1 MKLDN
6 PALENKRL
14 EELETN
20 GVADLSTSL
29 ASSRLQNP
37 ALTYFSGR
45 KPAEIRNLEERLDAT
60 LREMGVSFDF
70 VRGEPAETPWVCDI
84 LPHIFSDDDWQT
96 ISSGFR
102 QRLKAYE
109 MFLHDVYGKKEI
121 LRAGILPLQ
130 SVLGS
135 PHYQR
140 VCPSLTPAE
149 GAYLHLAGL
158 AVTRDQKG
166 RWLAKNH
173 YFSHASGV
181 AYMMQ
186 NRRVLARVVPEI
198 FRDFPV
204 TSIANTPLDILEKL
218 REMTP
223 STQDPTVVLLSPGT
237 SSAVYSE
244 HSFLARRMGI
254 PLVQGG
260 DLLVLDDCVY
270 LKTVS
275 GLEKV
280 ETIYTRVA
288 DAWLDPMVFRRDS
301 RLGVPGL
308 VHCIRKGTVSVV
320 NGIGSQLA
328 DDRSLLNFS
337 AKIIR
342 FYLGEVPVLPSLPTY
357 WLGDIDQREMVLSQ
371 PEKYRI
377 RPLTGERILGHPLGL
392 APTEEQLA
400 AIKIEVRKHPQTFVA
415 QISGDGE
422 LTPCFSNGKL
432 TERLQDHIIFALRR
446 GTSYEIF
453 PGALTRVAP
462 PGSQLTASFFGSGSK
477 DSWVSARAGGEET
490 GNPLQISTAP
500 YLPPSRQVT
509 SRVADGFYWMGRY
522 LERALSMAYM
532 IQVVETLELEELT
545 SAERKLY
552 RPMWNRIL
560 PPLEPA
566 AGATG
571 RRSIASASERYRLM
585 LDPAVPGTVIGTLRR
600 AMSNADSLQESLSPE
615 AWGTLVKIQDL
626 TEKIKFTLDQEDS
639 AFARTTRRVADL
651 IVNLIPQFFAIAQG
665 SMLADNGWNFCEIG
679 QMLERAVVTANAI
692 VSIEASLT
700 TQSVKG
706 QRHSNE
712 IELSAFLRLLGSRD
726 AYRRVYQMR
735 TAPAQVLEILWRNPE
750 MPRSV
755 ARCLKKCAYLLRESM
770 GPNSQYPAHVLTS
783 VEELIFRINQ
793 INWQEFF
800 MVGQEDDEGTGVIA
814 SPLPALPPKKLSEL
828 LHNLLR
834 QTSEIHNVIADSF
847 LNHQAI
853 ISQREQLL
861 FTSLN

>member
-1 MKLDN
+1 MDN
-6 PALENKRL
+6 PALGNTQTEDAGTKP
-14 EELETN
+14 
-20 GVADLSTSL
+20 VA
-29 ASSRLQNP
+29 ASAIVPAEAIAQNP

-45 KPAEIRNLEERLDAT
+45 KPAEIRNLGERMDAT

-70 VRGEPAETPWVCDI
+70 VRGEPAQTPWVCDI
-84 LPHIFSDDDWQT
+84 VPHIFSDDDWHIIT
-96 ISSGFR
+96 TGFR
-102 QRLKAYE
+102 QRLRAFE

-130 SVLGS
+130 CVLGS

-140 VCPSLTPAE
+140 VCPSLSPAE

-158 AVTRDQKG
+158 AVTRDSKG
-166 RWLAKNH
+166 RLVAKNH

-204 TSIANTPLDILEKL
+204 TSIANTPLQILEKL
-218 REMTP
+218 RGMTP
-223 STQDPTVVLLSPGT
+223 ATHDPTVVLLSPGT
-237 SSAVYSE
+237 TSAVYSE

-260 DLLVLDDCVY
+260 DLLVLDDCVF

-280 ETIYTRVA
+280 DTIYTRVA

-308 VHCIRKGTVSVV
+308 VHCVRKGTVSLV

-337 AKIIR
+337 AKIAR
-342 FYLGEVPVLPSLPTY
+342 FYLGESLILPSLPTY
-357 WLGDIDQREMVLSQ
+357 WLGDIDQREMILAA
-371 PEKYRI
+371 PENYRI

-392 APTEEQLA
+392 APTEQQLTEIRA
-400 AIKIEVRKHPQTFVA
+400 EIRKHPHTFVA
-415 QISGDGE
+415 QIGGDGE
-422 LTPCFSNGKL
+422 LAACYHQGKL
-432 TERLQDHIIFALRR
+432 TERLQDHIVFALRQ
-446 GTSYEIF
+446 GSSYEIF

-462 PGSQLTASFFGSGSK
+462 QGSRLTASFFGSGSK
-477 DSWVSARAGGEET
+477 DSWVSSRAGGEEIAEV
-490 GNPLQISTAP
+490 PQIRAIDH
-500 YLPPSRQVT
+500 LPPSRQVT

-522 LERALSMAYM
+522 LERAQSMAYM

-571 RRSIASASERYRLM
+571 RRSIANAPERYRLL
-585 LDPAVPGTVIGTLRR
+585 LDPAVPGTVINTIRR
-600 AMSNADSLQESLSPE
+600 AISNADSLQESLSPE

-626 TEKIKFTLDQEDS
+626 IDKIKFNLEQDDAS
-639 AFARTTRRVADL
+639 FARTTRRVSDL

-665 SMLADNGWNFCEIG
+665 SMLADNGWNFCEVG
-679 QMLERAVVTANAI
+679 QMMERAVITANAI
-692 VSIEASLT
+692 ASIENSLT
-700 TQSVKG
+700 LQSARG
-706 QRHSNE
+706 HQHSHE

-755 ARCLKKCAYLLRESM
+755 VRCLKKCAYLLRDSM
-770 GPNSQYPAHVLTS
+770 GPNSHYPAQVLNS
-783 VEELIFRINQ
+783 VEELIFRLNQ

-800 MVGQEDDEGTGVIA
+800 VATPEDEAGNTTDSSLA
-814 SPLPALPPKKLSEL
+814 PKKLSSL
-828 LHNLLR
+828 LHDLLR
-834 QTSEIHNVIADSF
+834 RTSDIHNHIADSF

-853 ISQREQLL
+853 ISQREQML
-861 FTSLN
+861 FSNLR

>member
-1 MKLDN
+1 LDDPALGNAQKGEPETGRVPDRPESFASSTGNN
-6 PALENKRL
+6 PALNFF
-14 EELETN
+14 T
-20 GVADLSTSL
+20 
-29 ASSRLQNP
+29 
-37 ALTYFSGR
+37 GR
-45 KPAEIRNLEERLDAT
+45 KPVEIRNLEERMDAT
-60 LREMGVSFDF
+60 LREMGVTFDF
-70 VRGEPAETPWVCDI
+70 VRGEPADTPWVCDI

-96 ISSGFR
+96 ISAGFR
-102 QRLKAYE
+102 QRLRAYE
-109 MFLHDVYGKKEI
+109 LFLADVYGKKDI
-121 LRAGILPLQ
+121 LRAGVLPLQ

-140 VCPSLTPAE
+140 VCPSLSPAE
-149 GAYLHLAGL
+149 GAYLHLAGM
-158 AVTRDQKG
+158 AITRDDKG
-166 RWLAKNH
+166 RLVTKNH

-218 REMTP
+218 RAMTP
-223 STQDPTVVLLSPGT
+223 ETHDPTVVLLSPGT
-237 SSAVYSE
+237 TSAVYSE

-308 VHCIRKGTVSVV
+308 VHCVRKGTVALV

-328 DDRSLLNFS
+328 DDRTLLNFS

-342 FYLGEVPVLPSLPTY
+342 FYLGETSILPSLPTL

-371 PEKYRI
+371 LDKYRI
-377 RPLTGERILGHPLGL
+377 RPLTGERILGHPQGL
-392 APTEEQLA
+392 APTEEQAA
-400 AIKIEVRKHPQTFVA
+400 AIRLEVRKHPQTFVA
-415 QISGDGE
+415 QLGGDGE
-422 LTPCFSNGKL
+422 TTPCFSNGKL
-432 TERLQDHIIFALRR
+432 TERVQDHIVFALRR
-446 GTSYEIF
+446 GSSYEVF

-462 PGSQLTASFFGSGSK
+462 AGSRLTASFFGSGSK
-477 DSWVSARAGGEET
+477 DSWISARAAGDDT
-490 GNPLQISTAP
+490 GTPPEISTSG

-552 RPMWNRIL
+552 RPLWNRIL

-566 AGATG
+566 AGAVG

-600 AMSNADSLQESLSPE
+600 AMSNAESLQESLSPE
-615 AWGTLVKIQDL
+615 AWGTLVKIQEL
-626 TEKIKFTLDQEDS
+626 TEKIKFTLEQEDAS
-639 AFARTTRRVADL
+639 FARTTRRVADL

-679 QMLERAVVTANAI
+679 QMLERAVITGNAI
-692 VSIEASLT
+692 VSIEGSLT
-700 TQSVKG
+700 AQSAKG
-706 QRHSNE
+706 PKHSNE
-712 IELSAFLRLLGSRD
+712 IELSAFLRLLGTRD

-750 MPRSV
+750 VPRSV
-755 ARCLKKCAYLLRESM
+755 TRCLKKCAYLLRESM
-770 GPNSQYPAHVLTS
+770 GPNSHYPAHVVTS

-793 INWQEFF
+793 VNWQEFF
-800 MVGQEDDEGTGVIA
+800 IPTHEDDVMVA
-814 SPLPALPPKKLSEL
+814 SPLPQVPPKKLSEL
-828 LHNLLR
+828 LNTLLR
-834 QTSEIHNVIADSF
+834 QTANIHNVIADSF

-861 FTSLN
+861 FTSLR

>member
-1 MKLDN
+1 MGRPKTV
-6 PALENKRL
+6 A
-14 EELETN
+14 
-20 GVADLSTSL
+20 ADLP

-37 ALTYFSGR
+37 ALGFFTGR
-45 KPAEIRNLEERLDAT
+45 KAADIRNLEERMDAT

-84 LPHIFSDDDWQT
+84 VPHIFSDDDWQ
-96 ISSGFR
+96 IIGEGFR
-102 QRLKAYE
+102 QRLRAFE

-121 LRAGILPLQ
+121 LRSGVLPLQ

-140 VCPSLTPAE
+140 VCPSLIPAD

-158 AVTRDQKG
+158 AITRDENG
-166 RWLAKNH
+166 RLVAKNH

-204 TSIANTPLDILEKL
+204 SSIANTPLDILEKL
-218 REMTP
+218 RAMTP
-223 STQDPTVVLLSPGT
+223 KTHDPVVVLLSPGT
-237 SSAVYSE
+237 TSAVYSE

-260 DLLVLDDCVY
+260 DLLVLDDCVF

-308 VHCIRKGTVSVV
+308 VNCIRKGTVSLV

-342 FYLGEVPVLPSLPTY
+342 FYLGENPVLPSLPTY
-357 WLGDIDQREMVLSQ
+357 WLGDIDQREMVLAQ

-400 AIKIEVRKHPQTFVA
+400 AIRLEVRKHPHAFVA
-415 QISGDGE
+415 QIGGDGE
-422 LTPCFSNGKL
+422 NAPCFTGGKL
-432 TERLQDHIIFALRR
+432 TERLQDHIVFALRR
-446 GTSYEIF
+446 GSSYEIF

-462 PGSQLTASFFGSGSK
+462 AGSRLTASFFGSGSK
-477 DSWVSARAGGEET
+477 DSWVSARAAGEEI
-490 GNPLQISTAP
+490 NPPPQINTSD

-560 PPLEPA
+560 PPLEA
-566 AGATG
+566 VAGATG
-571 RRSIASASERYRLM
+571 RRSIASALERYRLM
-585 LDPAVPGTVIGTLRR
+585 LDPVIPGTVVGTLRR

-615 AWGTLVKIQDL
+615 AWGTLVKIQEL
-626 TEKIKFTLDQEDS
+626 TEKIKFNLDQEDA

-651 IVNLIPQFFAIAQG
+651 VVNLIPQFFAIAQG

-679 QMLERAVVTANAI
+679 QMMERAIVTANAI

-700 TQSVKG
+700 AQSARG
-706 QRHSNE
+706 SLHSSE

-735 TAPAQVLEILWRNPE
+735 TSPGHVLELLWRNSE
-750 MPRSV
+750 VPRSV
-755 ARCLKKCAYLLRESM
+755 VRCMKKCANLLRESM
-770 GPNSQYPAHVLTS
+770 GQNSHYPTQVVIS
-783 VEELIFRINQ
+783 VEELMFRIEQ
-793 INWQEFF
+793 INWQQFF
-800 MVGQEDDEGTGVIA
+800 VSMPEDEIGVTLISGLA
-814 SPLPALPPKKLSEL
+814 TPAIPSKKLSGTL
-828 LHNLLR
+828 NDLLR
-834 QTSEIHNVIADSF
+834 QTANIHNVIADSF

-853 ISQREQLL
+853 ISQREQML
-861 FTSLN
+861 FPNLR